1 MRASQPASE
10 GDPPGLWV
18 YVNLRIATPV
28 LWNKHSNVRSGRLVA
43 FDRLGAEGR
52 VAVWLRGRLSG
63 RQAG

>member
-18 YVNLRIATPV
+18 YVNLRIATLV

-43 FDRLGAEGR
+43 FDRLGAEDR
-52 VAVWLRGRLSG
+52 VAV
-63 RQAG
+63 